1 MSRRYYLSL
10 LGVVAWSTT
19 ATDTVFAILDAAS
32 LSIAQVSFVGLAI
45 TASTLNMV
53 ALCCVALFSIQF
65 TWRREGTAQR
75 SIRARQLLAACC
87 ILPSTIALIVSL
99 ISIITIKTRFDE
111 VTAATSKA
119 AVINWTGLSTAQIL
133 IWGLAC
139 LTQIALYTSPLWSA
153 PRNEFQQRVV
163 SSSGPRDSVM
173 SEVRTSNQTA
183 NLYMLETAMPPYPL
197 VALPSPTFSTR
208 SSQSLKSW
216 KDSLQQVVRPVTS
229 RTKLISRSS
238 LSRDAR
244 SDYSD
249 GHSIDN
255 ASQADGFEVWDTSD
269 VDPRA
274 KEAVMQS
281 AREGSLLSTKEAVLQ
296 SAPSRGTVLEPIP
309 GSRPASPARALDGPF
324 TLMSDGRDSPALAP
338 PPKMVLDTSRPSSP
352 VVSESHIHPLF
363 RTESPTPAPPMSSG
377 TSITASP
384 LATQMISCPPRP
396 YSRMRSNS
404 GRAAS
409 PSPLLH
415 SQSLQDLHSSNASL
429 KRQARSPSPP
439 SREMTPPIP
448 DFILNNSPSPRG
460 SMYNA
465 RRQYTQ

>member
-32 LSIAQVSFVGLAI
+32 LSIAQVSFFGLAI

-75 SIRARQLLAACC
+75 SIRARRLLAACC

-119 AVINWTGLSTAQIL
+119 AVINWTGLTTAQIL

-244 SDYSD
+244 SDYS

-324 TLMSDGRDSPALAP
+324 TLVSDGRDSPALAP

-460 SMYNA
+460 SMNNA